1 MKKVMIKIR
10 GTQGENEVTE
20 FSTEGVLKTDGEN
33 FVISYFDNAII
44 KNESVK
50 TVLTAKSDRSVTV
63 ERKGRLSSKMFIEK
77 GVRNNCFYSVPEG
90 NLTLGIYGKE
100 IENRLTETGGDLKI
114 VYTLDADM
122 RHISENKVEINV
134 RNI

>member
-20 FSTEGVLKTDGEN
+20 FSTEGILKTDGEN

-63 ERKGRLSSKMFIEK
+63 ERKGPLSSKMFIEK

-100 IENRLTETGGDLKI
+100 IENGLTETGGDLKI